1 MAGGE
6 PHEPGLDASD
16 DTAPSR
22 FTVLVVDDEPAIRTW
37 VTRAL
42 GRSGIEVVAA
52 ETGRH
57 ALRLVADG
65 TVRPDVLLTDL
76 EMPTMSGVELAARMD
91 SLRPGIRIVMMTGD
105 VGRAAAAREHSSIVA
120 AVLDKPMLVS
130 DLLAA
135 IRPDAEHAVR

>member
-1 MAGGE
+1 
-6 PHEPGLDASD
+6 
-16 DTAPSR
+16 
-22 FTVLVVDDEPAIRTW
+22 